1 MDESYRINRE
11 IVTEF
16 FEWNLRTHTD
26 WTGTYVETRH
36 KCDSVEKFI
45 DKFMDYIKENNC
57 D

>member
-16 FEWNLRTHTD
+16 FFFFFHTHTD
-26 WTGTYVETRH
+26 WTGTYVETQY

-45 DKFMDYIKENNC
+45 DKFMDYIRENGA